1 MLAQLLLAASVAFH
15 APLSSHV
22 AMKRAPAPQAIGGF
36 FGGGGDL
43 QLFPDDVQFKDV
55 DGDTV
60 TLRGVRGKVDF
71 YVNGKLTLSSARM
84 QRTGNTLEITGT
96 IKKGTPLSFLGFNL
110 EDTVTEGTTP
120 SDPADAD
127 KAMGLVQ

>member
-1 MLAQLLLAASVAFH
+1 MVCTNHGTKELLLGNYSKPTLRRGVIHKNLRGVMLAQLLLAASVAFH

-71 YVNGKLTLSSARM
+71 
-84 QRTGNTLEITGT
+84 
-96 IKKGTPLSFLGFNL
+96 
-110 EDTVTEGTTP
+110 
-120 SDPADAD
+120 
-127 KAMGLVQ
+127 